1 MPSNF
6 GPPKWNHQ
14 MPGIGSV
21 SNIGGNLKAAF
32 MTGFTGSSYYEDKN
46 GVMRN
51 RFSPTNGGFRGTL
64 ANFSTD
70 KETGKAYWNPGLSV
84 GGTLTAGY
92 GAAGGAMAGAASGAV
107 LSNFLEGGN
116 MVKGAIAGAAVGG
129 AALVSAPFVAG
140 AAAKGVVNVLQNSD
154 KIFAGIGSATETVA
168 SAIGRGVK
176 GAASAT
182 MKAATVGGASGVLNP
197 VSRGLSG
204 LTGFASSL
212 IKHTPGS
219 NADGIIS
226 DFSLSGL
233 GKAVVFGGA
242 MIKGV
247 KDAAKTYM
255 NDKRGQVDPYI
266 SSVSPQIRLMDDS
279 GASGDLVFALN
290 NNRRG

>member
-1 MPSNF
+1 M
-6 GPPKWNHQ
+6 Q
-14 MPGIGSV
+14 
-21 SNIGGNLKAAF
+21 
-32 MTGFTGSSYYEDKN
+32 
-46 GVMRN
+46 
-51 RFSPTNGGFRGTL
+51 
-64 ANFSTD
+64 
-70 KETGKAYWNPGLSV
+70 
-84 GGTLTAGY
+84 
-92 GAAGGAMAGAASGAV
+92 
-107 LSNFLEGGN
+107 
-116 MVKGAIAGAAVGG
+116 
-129 AALVSAPFVAG
+129 
-140 AAAKGVVNVLQNSD
+140 
-154 KIFAGIGSATETVA
+154 
-168 SAIGRGVK
+168 
-176 GAASAT
+176 
-182 MKAATVGGASGVLNP
+182 AATVGGASGVLNP
-197 VSRGLSG
+197 ITRGFSG

-279 GASGDLVFALN
+279 GASGDLVFSLN